1 MKPQASKKNMTVIQ
15 PEQTDLNLMGDE
27 KKIRQVFINFLS
39 NAIKFTGEN
48 GIIEINLKE
57 INGFAEISFKDNGV
71 GISLEHQKFIFDKF
85 YQVGQVMYSENEGTG
100 LGLSICKHIIEN
112 HGGVILLDST
122 PGKGSKFTI
131 RLPL

>member
-1 MKPQASKKNMTVIQ
+1 
-15 PEQTDLNLMGDE
+15 
-27 KKIRQVFINFLS
+27 
-39 NAIKFTGEN
+39 
-48 GIIEINLKE
+48 
-57 INGFAEISFKDNGV
+57 V